1 LDCEYRSGS
10 IIGGVAGFIFGIITL
25 RNTGGSFMKKTSK
38 LKQLIQER
46 KALVCPGAHDAIS
59 AKLIERAGFKALQ
72 VSGFGLSA
80 TYLGL
85 PDMAFLSFSEVLHF
99 SKNII
104 DSVEIPVMVD
114 ADTGYGNAVNA
125 MHVTSEFVKAGAA
138 GMNIEDQLFPK
149 RCGHLEGKRIIPM
162 EEMVLKIKACRKA
175 ADELDPDFVINARTD
190 AIAVSGVEDAIK
202 RGNAYAEA
210 GADLIFVEA
219 PRSVEQ
225 IKHVIEHID
234 APVSINLM
242 DAVVGGKTPL
252 VAIDTLRELGVG
264 RISIP
269 VGPLFAAIKGMVNYL
284 DAIKGDRLAEGR
296 TDLVA
301 DFGFFKELVGFPK
314 YRELEKE
321 YLPDFIPE

>member
-1 LDCEYRSGS
+1 
-10 IIGGVAGFIFGIITL
+10 
-25 RNTGGSFMKKTSK
+25 MKKTSK

-46 KALVCPGAHDAIS
+46 NALVCPGAHDAIS
-59 AKLIERAGFKALQ
+59 AKLIQRAGFKALQ

-125 MHVTSEFVKAGAA
+125 MHVTSEFVKAEAA

-225 IKHVIEHID
+225 IKHVIEYID

-269 VGPLFAAIKGMVNYL
+269 VGPLFAAIKGIVNYL

>member
-1 LDCEYRSGS
+1 
-10 IIGGVAGFIFGIITL
+10 
-25 RNTGGSFMKKTSK
+25 MKKTTK
-38 LKQLIQER
+38 LKQMILER

-59 AKLIERAGFKALQ
+59 AKLIERAGFKAIQ

-104 DSVEIPVMVD
+104 DSVEVPVMVD

-125 MHVTSEFVKAGAA
+125 MRVTEEFIKIGAA

-149 RCGHLEGKRIIPM
+149 RCGHLEGKQIVPM
-162 EEMVLKIKACRKA
+162 DEMILKIKACCKVR
-175 ADELDPDFVINARTD
+175 DEIDPDFVINARTD
-190 AIAVSGVEDAIK
+190 AIAVNGVEEAIK

-225 IKHVIEHID
+225 IKYVIESID

-252 VAIDTLRELGVG
+252 VAIDKLRELGVA

-301 DFGFFKELVGFPK
+301 DFGFFKGLVGFPQ

-321 YLPDFIPE
+321 YLPTYIP